1 MRLSAQYSRRAP
13 PQREQSALRRRRR
26 APGLPECQGCP
37 SIKDKMPI
45 DDRDDRRTPSNAP
58 EELVMDLLA
67 ALQAADYTKAQPLI
81 EKVLKYEPT
90 NELMLE
96 YRAVVQRALKRADDH
111 AEDDAA
117 SVASSST
124 ASSDDSASSASS
136 TSSSDAEEDAKPTTI
151 STEELREDLAAVGL
165 RGTADELRANVGY
178 IRRAVEKKP
187 PPKVKADALDFLECK

>member
-1 MRLSAQYSRRAP
+1 
-13 PQREQSALRRRRR
+13 
-26 APGLPECQGCP
+26 
-37 SIKDKMPI
+37 MPI

-67 ALQAADYTKAQPLI
+67 ALQAADYSKAQPLI
-81 EKVLKYEPT
+81 EKVLKYEPS

-96 YRAVVQRALKRADDH
+96 YRVVVQRALKRADDH
-111 AEDDAA
+111 AEDAADAA

-136 TSSSDAEEDAKPTTI
+136 ESSSDAEEKATPTTI
-151 STEELREDLAAVGL
+151 TPAELREDLAAVGL

>member
-1 MRLSAQYSRRAP
+1 MCDLSAATACAGRAHCNK
-13 PQREQSALRRRRR
+13 SLRG
-26 APGLPECQGCP
+26 AGLPDSSKGLP
-37 SIKDKMPI
+37 SCLAMPI

-81 EKVLKYEPT
+81 EKVLKYEPS

-96 YRAVVQRALKRADDH
+96 YRVVVQRALKRADDH
-111 AEDDAA
+111 AEDAA
-117 SVASSST
+117 DDESVASSDSS
-124 ASSDDSASSASS
+124 ASSASSASS
-136 TSSSDAEEDAKPTTI
+136 TSSSDADEAKPTTI

-178 IRRAVEKKP
+178 IRRAVEKP
-187 PPKVKADALDFLECK
+187 RPAPKADALDFLECK

>member
-1 MRLSAQYSRRAP
+1 
-13 PQREQSALRRRRR
+13 
-26 APGLPECQGCP
+26 
-37 SIKDKMPI
+37 MPI

-67 ALQAADYTKAQPLI
+67 ALQAADYAKAQPLI
-81 EKVLKYEPT
+81 EKVLRYEPS

-96 YRAVVQRALKRADDH
+96 YRVVVQRALKRADDH

-136 TSSSDAEEDAKPTTI
+136 ESSSDDEPEAKPTTI

-178 IRRAVEKKP
+178 IRRAVEKP
-187 PPKVKADALDFLECK
+187 RPAPKADALDFLECK

>member
-1 MRLSAQYSRRAP
+1 
-13 PQREQSALRRRRR
+13 
-26 APGLPECQGCP
+26 
-37 SIKDKMPI
+37 MPI

-67 ALQAADYTKAQPLI
+67 ALQAADYAKAQPLI
-81 EKVLKYEPT
+81 EKVLRYEPS

-96 YRAVVQRALKRADDH
+96 YRVVVQRALKRADDH
-111 AEDDAA
+111 AEDDDGDA
-117 SVASSST
+117 SASSSST
-124 ASSDDSASSASS
+124 ASDDDDSESSASS
-136 TSSSDAEEDAKPTTI
+136 SDTDAEDEAKPTTI
-151 STEELREDLAAVGL
+151 TREELREDLAAVGL

>member
-1 MRLSAQYSRRAP
+1 
-13 PQREQSALRRRRR
+13 
-26 APGLPECQGCP
+26 
-37 SIKDKMPI
+37 MPI

-67 ALQAADYTKAQPLI
+67 ALQAADYAKAQPLI
-81 EKVLKYEPT
+81 EKVLRYEPS

-96 YRAVVQRALKRADDH
+96 YRVVVQRALKRADDH
-111 AEDDAA
+111 AEDDDGDA
-117 SVASSST
+117 SASSSST
-124 ASSDDSASSASS
+124 ASDDDDSESSASS
-136 TSSSDAEEDAKPTTI
+136 SDTDAEDEAKPTTI

>member
-1 MRLSAQYSRRAP
+1 
-13 PQREQSALRRRRR
+13 
-26 APGLPECQGCP
+26 
-37 SIKDKMPI
+37 MPI

-67 ALQAADYTKAQPLI
+67 ALQAADYAKAQPLI

-96 YRAVVQRALKRADDH
+96 YRVVVQRALKRADDNV
-111 AEDDAA
+111 EDDDDDDSA
-117 SVASSST
+117 SVAS
-124 ASSDDSASSASS
+124 DSSASS
-136 TSSSDAEEDAKPTTI
+136 TSSSASTASSSDADAEEKATPTTI
-151 STEELREDLAAVGL
+151 TPAELREDLAAVGL

>member
-1 MRLSAQYSRRAP
+1 
-13 PQREQSALRRRRR
+13 
-26 APGLPECQGCP
+26 
-37 SIKDKMPI
+37 MPI
-45 DDRDDRRTPSNAP
+45 DDRDDRRTPSDAP

-67 ALQAADYTKAQPLI
+67 SLQAADYAKAQPLI
-81 EKVLKYEPT
+81 EKVLRYEPS

-96 YRAVVQRALKRADDH
+96 YRVVVQRALKRADDH
-111 AEDDAA
+111 AEDAA
-117 SVASSST
+117 DDESVASSDSS
-124 ASSDDSASSASS
+124 ASSASSASS
-136 TSSSDAEEDAKPTTI
+136 TSSSDTSEAKPTTI

>member
-1 MRLSAQYSRRAP
+1 
-13 PQREQSALRRRRR
+13 
-26 APGLPECQGCP
+26 
-37 SIKDKMPI
+37 MPI

-67 ALQAADYTKAQPLI
+67 ALQAADYAKAQPLI
-81 EKVLKYEPT
+81 EKVLRYEPS

-96 YRAVVQRALKRADDH
+96 YRVVVQRALKRADDH
-111 AEDDAA
+111 VEDDADDDSA
-117 SVASSST
+117 SVAS
-124 ASSDDSASSASS
+124 DSSASS
-136 TSSSDAEEDAKPTTI
+136 TSSSASTASSSDADAEEKATPTTI
-151 STEELREDLAAVGL
+151 TPAELREDLAAVGL

>member
-1 MRLSAQYSRRAP
+1 
-13 PQREQSALRRRRR
+13 
-26 APGLPECQGCP
+26 
-37 SIKDKMPI
+37 MPI

-67 ALQAADYTKAQPLI
+67 ALQAADYSKAQPLI
-81 EKVLKYEPT
+81 EKVLKYEPS

-96 YRAVVQRALKRADDH
+96 YRVVVQRALKRAGDH
-111 AEDDAA
+111 AEDAA
-117 SVASSST
+117 DDESVASSDSSASSASSSST
-124 ASSDDSASSASS
+124 ASS
-136 TSSSDAEEDAKPTTI
+136 SSDEEDAKPTTI
-151 STEELREDLAAVGL
+151 ITREELREDLAAVGL

>member
-1 MRLSAQYSRRAP
+1 
-13 PQREQSALRRRRR
+13 
-26 APGLPECQGCP
+26 
-37 SIKDKMPI
+37 MPI

-111 AEDDAA
+111 AEDDADDDSA
-117 SVASSST
+117 SVAS
-124 ASSDDSASSASS
+124 DSSASS
-136 TSSSDAEEDAKPTTI
+136 TSSSASTASSSDADAEEKAKPTTI

>member
-1 MRLSAQYSRRAP
+1 
-13 PQREQSALRRRRR
+13 
-26 APGLPECQGCP
+26 
-37 SIKDKMPI
+37 MPI

-67 ALQAADYTKAQPLI
+67 SLQAADYAKAQPLI
-81 EKVLKYEPT
+81 EKVLRYEPS

-96 YRAVVQRALKRADDH
+96 YRVVVQRALKRADDR
-111 AEDDAA
+111 AEDDDGDVSA
-117 SVASSST
+117 SSSST
-124 ASSDDSASSASS
+124 ASDDDDSESSASS
-136 TSSSDAEEDAKPTTI
+136 SDTDAEDEAKPTTI
-151 STEELREDLAAVGL
+151 TREELREDLAAVGL

>member
-1 MRLSAQYSRRAP
+1 
-13 PQREQSALRRRRR
+13 
-26 APGLPECQGCP
+26 
-37 SIKDKMPI
+37 MPI

-81 EKVLKYEPT
+81 EKVLKYEPS

-96 YRAVVQRALKRADDH
+96 YRVVVQRALKRADDH
-111 AEDDAA
+111 AEDDDGDA
-117 SVASSST
+117 SASSSST
-124 ASSDDSASSASS
+124 ASDDDDSESSASS
-136 TSSSDAEEDAKPTTI
+136 SDTDAEDEAKPTTI

>member
-1 MRLSAQYSRRAP
+1 
-13 PQREQSALRRRRR
+13 
-26 APGLPECQGCP
+26 
-37 SIKDKMPI
+37 MPI

-81 EKVLKYEPT
+81 EKVLRYEPS

-96 YRAVVQRALKRADDH
+96 YRVVVQRALKRADDH
-111 AEDDAA
+111 AEDAA
-117 SVASSST
+117 DDESVASSDSS
-124 ASSDDSASSASS
+124 ASSASSASS
-136 TSSSDAEEDAKPTTI
+136 TSSSDADEAKPTTI

>member
-1 MRLSAQYSRRAP
+1 
-13 PQREQSALRRRRR
+13 
-26 APGLPECQGCP
+26 
-37 SIKDKMPI
+37 MPI

-81 EKVLKYEPT
+81 EKVLRYEPA

-96 YRAVVQRALKRADDH
+96 YRVVVQRALKRADDH
-111 AEDDAA
+111 ADDDDDDASA
-117 SVASSST
+117 SSSST
-124 ASSDDSASSASS
+124 ASDDDDSESSASS
-136 TSSSDAEEDAKPTTI
+136 SDTDAEDEAKPTTI
-151 STEELREDLAAVGL
+151 TREELREDLAAVGL

>member
-1 MRLSAQYSRRAP
+1 
-13 PQREQSALRRRRR
+13 
-26 APGLPECQGCP
+26 
-37 SIKDKMPI
+37 MPI

-81 EKVLKYEPT
+81 EKVLKYEPS

-96 YRAVVQRALKRADDH
+96 YRVVVQRALKRADDH
-111 AEDDAA
+111 AEDAA
-117 SVASSST
+117 DDESVASSDSS
-124 ASSDDSASSASS
+124 ASSASSASS
-136 TSSSDAEEDAKPTTI
+136 TSSSDTSEAKPTTI

-178 IRRAVEKKP
+178 IRRAVEKP
-187 PPKVKADALDFLECK
+187 RPAPKADALDFLECK

>member
-1 MRLSAQYSRRAP
+1 
-13 PQREQSALRRRRR
+13 
-26 APGLPECQGCP
+26 
-37 SIKDKMPI
+37 MPI

-67 ALQAADYTKAQPLI
+67 SLQAADYAKAQPLI
-81 EKVLKYEPT
+81 EKVLRYEPS

-96 YRAVVQRALKRADDH
+96 YRVVVQRALKRADDN
-111 AEDDAA
+111 AEDDDGDA
-117 SVASSST
+117 SASSSST
-124 ASSDDSASSASS
+124 ASDDDDSESSASS
-136 TSSSDAEEDAKPTTI
+136 SDTDAEDEAKPTTI
-151 STEELREDLAAVGL
+151 SQTELQEDLAAVGL

>member
-1 MRLSAQYSRRAP
+1 
-13 PQREQSALRRRRR
+13 
-26 APGLPECQGCP
+26 
-37 SIKDKMPI
+37 MPI

-67 ALQAADYTKAQPLI
+67 SLQAADYARAQPLI
-81 EKVLKYEPT
+81 EKVLRYEPS

-96 YRAVVQRALKRADDH
+96 YRVVVQRALKRADDH

-136 TSSSDAEEDAKPTTI
+136 ESSSDDEPEAKPTTI
-151 STEELREDLAAVGL
+151 TREELREDLAAVGL

>member
-1 MRLSAQYSRRAP
+1 
-13 PQREQSALRRRRR
+13 
-26 APGLPECQGCP
+26 
-37 SIKDKMPI
+37 MPI
-45 DDRDDRRTPSNAP
+45 DDRDDRRTPSDAP

-81 EKVLKYEPT
+81 EKVLRYEPS

-96 YRAVVQRALKRADDH
+96 YRVVVQRALKRADDH
-111 AEDDAA
+111 AEDDDGDA
-117 SVASSST
+117 SASSSST
-124 ASSDDSASSASS
+124 ASDDDDSESSASS
-136 TSSSDAEEDAKPTTI
+136 SDTDAEDEAKPTTI
-151 STEELREDLAAVGL
+151 TREELREDLAAVGL

>member
-1 MRLSAQYSRRAP
+1 
-13 PQREQSALRRRRR
+13 
-26 APGLPECQGCP
+26 
-37 SIKDKMPI
+37 MPI

-67 ALQAADYTKAQPLI
+67 ALQAADYAKAQPLI
-81 EKVLKYEPT
+81 EKVLRYEPS

-96 YRAVVQRALKRADDH
+96 YRVVVQRALKRADDH
-111 AEDDAA
+111 AEDDDGDA
-117 SVASSST
+117 SASSSST
-124 ASSDDSASSASS
+124 ASDDDDSESSASS
-136 TSSSDAEEDAKPTTI
+136 SHTDAEDEAKPTTI

>member
-1 MRLSAQYSRRAP
+1 MNRVHSDAAAARQGCPSAR
-13 PQREQSALRRRRR
+13 
-26 APGLPECQGCP
+26 GCP

-67 ALQAADYTKAQPLI
+67 ALQAADYAKAQPLI
-81 EKVLKYEPT
+81 EKVLRYEPS

-96 YRAVVQRALKRADDH
+96 YRVVVQRALKRADDH
-111 AEDDAA
+111 ADDDADDDSA
-117 SVASSST
+117 SVAS
-124 ASSDDSASSASS
+124 DSSASS
-136 TSSSDAEEDAKPTTI
+136 TSSASTASSSDADAEEKATPTTI
-151 STEELREDLAAVGL
+151 TPAELREDLAAVGL

>member
-1 MRLSAQYSRRAP
+1 
-13 PQREQSALRRRRR
+13 
-26 APGLPECQGCP
+26 
-37 SIKDKMPI
+37 MPI

-67 ALQAADYTKAQPLI
+67 KLQAADYGAAQPLI
-81 EKVLKYEPT
+81 EQVLRYEPA

-96 YRAVVQRALKRADDH
+96 YRVVVQRALKRANDH
-111 AEDDAA
+111 AEDDADDDSA
-117 SVASSST
+117 SSSST
-124 ASSDDSASSASS
+124 ASDDDDSESSASS
-136 TSSSDAEEDAKPTTI
+136 SDTDAEDEAKPTTI
-151 STEELREDLAAVGL
+151 TREELREDLAAVGL

>member
-1 MRLSAQYSRRAP
+1 
-13 PQREQSALRRRRR
+13 
-26 APGLPECQGCP
+26 
-37 SIKDKMPI
+37 MPI

-81 EKVLKYEPT
+81 EKVLDYEPT

-96 YRAVVQRALKRADDH
+96 YRVVVQRALKRADDH
-111 AEDDAA
+111 AEDAA
-117 SVASSST
+117 DDESVASSDSS
-124 ASSDDSASSASS
+124 ASSASSASS
-136 TSSSDAEEDAKPTTI
+136 TSSSDADEAKPTTI

-178 IRRAVEKKP
+178 IRRAVEKP
-187 PPKVKADALDFLECK
+187 RSAPKADAFDFLECK

>member
-1 MRLSAQYSRRAP
+1 
-13 PQREQSALRRRRR
+13 
-26 APGLPECQGCP
+26 
-37 SIKDKMPI
+37 MPI

-67 ALQAADYTKAQPLI
+67 SLQAADYAKAQPLI
-81 EKVLKYEPT
+81 EKVLRYEPA

-96 YRAVVQRALKRADDH
+96 YRVVVQRALKRADDH
-111 AEDDAA
+111 ADDAA

-136 TSSSDAEEDAKPTTI
+136 ESSSDDEPEAKPTTI
-151 STEELREDLAAVGL
+151 TREELREDLAAVGL

-187 PPKVKADALDFLECK
+187 PPKVKADAFDFLECK